1 LDKLLNIV
9 LKLTTPQKLLI
20 LIAAVV
26 VIGGGYGYFGY
37 MSKYNRIAQLKP
49 KLSNLQQELKKKKDI
64 SDKYVEYKAN
74 MELIKRKLDIAL
86 KKLPTSEE
94 MPSLL
99 SAISADGNRV
109 GLEFLLF
116 KPQPEVKLDFYAE
129 IPIEMRVV
137 GTFHEVAMFFDAVAG
152 LDRIVNIRSF
162 DMGQPKDEE
171 GRTITVT
178 SCSAATF
185 RYYTPEERK
194 QIEEAKKA
202 KEAAAARAQRPAPV
216 APTRRR

>member
-1 LDKLLNIV
+1 LDKIINVV
-9 LKLTTPQKLLI
+9 LRLTTLQKLLV
-20 LIAAVV
+20 LVGVV
-26 VIGGGYGYFGY
+26 VIIGGAYGYFGY
-37 MSKYNRIAQLKP
+37 MSKYSRIEQLRP
-49 KLSNLQQELKKKKDI
+49 KLANLQQELKKKKDI
-64 SDKYVEYKAN
+64 SDKYLEYKAN
-74 MELIKRKLDIAL
+74 MELIKRKLEMAL

-137 GTFHEVAMFFDAVAG
+137 GTFHEVAMFFDAVAD

-171 GRTITVT
+171 GRTVTITT
-178 SCSAATF
+178 CSAATF
-185 RYYTPEERK
+185 RYFTPEERK
-194 QIEEAKKA
+194 QIEEARKA
-202 KEAAAARAQRPAPV
+202 KEAAAAPKRPPAPV
-216 APTRRR
+216 APIRRR